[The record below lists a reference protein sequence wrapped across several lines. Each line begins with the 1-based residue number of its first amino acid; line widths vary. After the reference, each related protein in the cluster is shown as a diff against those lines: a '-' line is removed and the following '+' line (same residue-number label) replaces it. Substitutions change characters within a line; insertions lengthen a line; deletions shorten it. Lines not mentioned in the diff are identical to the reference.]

1 MPEEEKAKRGK
12 EELLKQAYERGF
24 RYERNYA
31 GCAQSLLLA
40 IQETFEMEDPAV
52 FRSASGLAGGMGLTI
67 KGPCGGLTGG
77 VMALS
82 QKYGRERS
90 KIEDTERVRF
100 KSYELAR
107 KLCQRFIDE
116 YGSCICQDIQRKVL
130 GRAYNLSDP
139 REYKKFEKAGGH
151 AEKCPSVVGK
161 AASWVAEIILEQE
174 GLS

>member
-1 MPEEEKAKRGK
+1 MLQEEKAKRGK
-12 EELLKQAYERGF
+12 AKLLKEDYERGF
-24 RYERNYA
+24 RCERNYA
-31 GCAQSLLLA
+31 GCAQSVLLA
-40 IQETFEMEDPAV
+40 IQETFVMEDPAV
-52 FRSASGLAGGMGLTI
+52 FRAASGLAGGIGLTI

-107 KLCQRFIDE
+107 KLYQRFIDE

-130 GRAYNLSDP
+130 GRAYDLSDP
-139 REYKKFEKAGGH
+139 GEYEEFEKAGGH